1 MDSVGRRLPRLLL
14 AASFLLGASVFC
26 ASSVRAD
33 ATPEFASGPL
43 VRLLDVQMGQE
54 VGEDLGALIAAPNSL
69 AEVAAVP
76 PGEVAPVGTGIPTT
90 ANFAADL
97 TSFISGDSVDAGG
110 RAGYASPSLG
120 MTIYRYSAW
129 SHQATNS
136 WCVGAAVQMM
146 INLITGGTS
155 RGGADQYTYV
165 SYAYYHSRYV
175 ARIGAEV
182 DGWANALTHY
192 GGGTYTV
199 GAYGTFDEAIKV
211 AATRMKITG
220 KPVGLVSM
228 EGHHAWVMAGFT
240 STGGDPSVSRDF
252 TVTSVTV
259 MAPFF
264 GSIAYDP
271 APGAAVSMGYLST
284 RITPYTDDF
293 RTIWDGKYVIIQP

>member
-1 MDSVGRRLPRLLL
+1 MHSVGRRLTRLLL
-14 AASFLLGASVFC
+14 AATFLFGASVLG
-26 ASSVRAD
+26 AASVRAGSE
-33 ATPEFASGPL
+33 PELASGPL
-43 VRLLDVQMGQE
+43 VRFLDLQFGRE
-54 VGEDLGALIAAPNSL
+54 VGEDLGALIAAPNPL

-76 PGEVAPVGTGIPTT
+76 ADEVADVESGIPAT

-97 TSFISGDSVDAGG
+97 TGFIAGESVDAGG
-110 RAGYASPSLG
+110 RAGYDSPSLG

-136 WCVGAAVQMM
+136 WCVGAAIQMM
-146 INLITGGTS
+146 LNLITGGTS
-155 RGGADQYTYV
+155 RGGADQYAYV

-192 GGGTYTV
+192 GAGGYSV
-199 GAYGTFDEAIKV
+199 GAYATFDEAIKV
-211 AATRMKITG
+211 AATRMRITG

-240 STGGDPSVSRDF
+240 SNGDDPSASQAF

-259 MAPFF
+259 MARSSARSPTTRR
-264 GSIAYDP
+264 P
-271 APGAAVSMGYLST
+271 A
-284 RITPYTDDF
+284 
-293 RTIWDGKYVIIQP
+293 QPCR